1 MRLSWSQHLQAS
13 RMLELADHGHRGMA
27 LALMGMSL
35 LILSEDLLASE
46 QILKTEQALQQVL
59 KNEPSP

>member
-35 LILSEDLLASE
+35 LILAEDLLAIE
-46 QILKTEQALQQVL
+46 QTLQNEQTLKTE
-59 KNEPSP
+59 